1 MTVTKPVVVQSTNHV
16 INCMSGY
23 LDRAA
28 ITTPTKVALKNDN
41 KIITFAQLASYSEN
55 LAALLRERG
64 LVRGDRVVCSSSNT
78 WQSVVC
84 FWAVLK
90 AGGVISPIADL
101 MPQKNL
107 RYILQDCE
115 AKFLVIGDIASDTN
129 NPMAD
134 LLAIDSLSYIVS
146 TTTSSEQES
155 DLILSF
161 EQAISGSSPQSQCR
175 SLDIDLAAIIYTSG
189 STGEPK
195 GVMLTHRN
203 MITATE
209 SLNSYLGYRSSD
221 IILSVLPLSF
231 DYGLYQMIMTVSTG
245 AQLILERDFTWPIL
259 SLKKIEREQVTIF
272 PIVPTI
278 VPLLDDIVAK
288 ISLDLSSVRLVSN
301 TGAAVNLYHLNII
314 QKRLPNATMY
324 SMYGLTECKRCSYI
338 CGEQLKQKPGS
349 VGLAIPNTEIWIVD
363 DQGNKLPANEIG
375 EIVIRGGTV
384 MKGYWN
390 KPQQTK
396 KILRDGP
403 INGEKVLYTGDY
415 GLKDHDGY
423 LYLKGRMDEVLK
435 SRGMKVIPKDIE
447 TFLMNIEGI
456 KEAAIIGVPDQRHG
470 IVLYAYVANEANS
483 NQDKAIIM
491 ALCQQLV
498 PSQRP
503 EQVIVLNQ
511 LPKTTNGKID
521 KRSLIADF
529 DLTSGKET
537 A

>member
-1 MTVTKPVVVQSTNHV
+1 
-16 INCMSGY
+16 
-23 LDRAA
+23 
-28 ITTPTKVALKNDN
+28 
-41 KIITFAQLASYSEN
+41 
-55 LAALLRERG
+55 
-64 LVRGDRVVCSSSNT
+64 
-78 WQSVVC
+78 
-84 FWAVLK
+84 
-90 AGGVISPIADL
+90 
-101 MPQKNL
+101 
-107 RYILQDCE
+107 
-115 AKFLVIGDIASDTN
+115 
-129 NPMAD
+129 
-134 LLAIDSLSYIVS
+134 
-146 TTTSSEQES
+146 
-155 DLILSF
+155 
-161 EQAISGSSPQSQCR
+161 
-175 SLDIDLAAIIYTSG
+175 
-189 STGEPK
+189 
-195 GVMLTHRN
+195 MLTHRN